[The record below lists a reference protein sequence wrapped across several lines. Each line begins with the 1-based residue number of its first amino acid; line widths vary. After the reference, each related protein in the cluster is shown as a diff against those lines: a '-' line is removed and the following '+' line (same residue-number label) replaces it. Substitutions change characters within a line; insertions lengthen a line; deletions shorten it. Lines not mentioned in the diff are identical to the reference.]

1 MDYRLGTPDD
11 LDEVVSLVEG
21 AKRLM
26 SAQGINQWDDIY
38 PCREDF
44 ENDIKKSNL
53 YVVLQEEKIAA
64 VYVISEE
71 CDEEYKNGKW
81 EYEKPCII
89 HRLCVSPD
97 FQHRGIGNA
106 VLAGIEAQ
114 LLEMGYKSVRL
125 DVFTQNPF
133 ALRLYQ
139 KNGYLERG
147 HADWRK
153 GRFLLM
159 EKRL

>member
-44 ENDIKKSNL
+44 ESDIKKSNL

-71 CDEEYKNGKW
+71 CDDIYPQGVYTCHKDTKKLATG
-81 EYEKPCII
+81 EKKSKTDADC
-89 HRLCVSPD
+89 CVS
-97 FQHRGIGNA
+97 
-106 VLAGIEAQ
+106 
-114 LLEMGYKSVRL
+114 
-125 DVFTQNPF
+125 
-133 ALRLYQ
+133 
-139 KNGYLERG
+139 ER
-147 HADWRK
+147 
-153 GRFLLM
+153 
-159 EKRL
+159 